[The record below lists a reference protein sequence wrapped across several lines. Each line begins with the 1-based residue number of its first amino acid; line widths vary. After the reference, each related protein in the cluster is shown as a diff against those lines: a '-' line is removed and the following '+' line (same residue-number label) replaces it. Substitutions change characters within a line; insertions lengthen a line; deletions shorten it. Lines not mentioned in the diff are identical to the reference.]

1 MKNKANFSNLTLFW
15 NTQHSSVDPETQSIM
30 SPQKLHPT
38 RLSKGAHRI
47 PKQIG
52 HWSSKSKSPR
62 GESTPDILGTMY
74 IEDNEEGDC
83 AGGADEGDETKEDED
98 PEAFAPS
105 EYANLNGIQAGL
117 HHRGISAHNVVSG
130 KSGVY
135 SKRNVEKQRSSKFTE
150 AHVKVKADHMTADSE
165 DEDYNAIDFISES
178 DEEEPDIEL
187 LEERAIIES
196 EEDNTSDSSTFAAL
210 SPIEPFEDWADPELP
225 LTNMSYG
232 DSNWSQEPLA
242 NDDSGFLNTF
252 VGHALFPSPLS
263 PHVHFGGDLRR
274 SSSSSDSIIS
284 EIDKNLFPD
293 IFMDR
298 LDPKIQGLIEND
310 NEAEAQSPTDSESS
324 EWDLDNIVNT
334 HSGDC
339 IAEGDGTVGNP
350 ESLSGY
356 ESW

>member
-1 MKNKANFSNLTLFW
+1 
-15 NTQHSSVDPETQSIM
+15 M
-30 SPQKLHPT
+30 SPQTIRPV
-38 RLSKGAHRI
+38 RPSKGAYRI
-47 PKQIG
+47 PKQID
-52 HWSSKSKSPR
+52 HRSSKSKSRR
-62 GESTPDILGTMY
+62 GESTPGILGIKY
-74 IEDNEEGDC
+74 IEDNKEGDC
-83 AGGADEGDETKEDED
+83 AGSADEEDETKEDED

-117 HHRGISAHNVVSG
+117 HHRGISAHNAVSK
-130 KSGVY
+130 KSGIY
-135 SKRNVEKQRSSKFTE
+135 SKHNVGKQRSSRFIE
-150 AHVKVKADHMTADSE
+150 AHVEVKADHMTVDSE

-196 EEDNTSDSSTFAAL
+196 EEGNTSDSSTFAAL

-225 LTNMSYG
+225 PESLLTNMSYG
-232 DSNWSQEPLA
+232 DSNWPQEPLA

-284 EIDKNLFPD
+284 EIDKNIFPD

-324 EWDLDNIVNT
+324 EWDLDNIANK
-334 HSGDC
+334 HSGDSV
-339 IAEGDGTVGNP
+339 AEDDRTVDNP